1 MEKLIR
7 VLGKRGRTTIP
18 YDIRKRV
25 GFRYNDVLSFAEG
38 EDGQSVI
45 IRREKLCDGCRDI
58 PHQEMPEVSLEE
70 FLTDLSDQQKMA
82 AFIFLTKNFMT
93 AQGGGLRGRA

>member
-1 MEKLIR
+1 MKLIR

-25 GFRYNDVLSFAEG
+25 GFRYNDVLSFTEG

-45 IRREKLCDGCRDI
+45 IRREKICDGCRDLQQ
-58 PHQEMPEVSLEE
+58 PEMPEVSLEE
-70 FLTDLSDQQKMA
+70 FLTDLSAEQKMA
-82 AFIFLTKNFMT
+82 AFIFLAKNVMT
-93 AQGGGLRGRA
+93 AQGGGLRGRT